1 MANYNLGLLEAK
13 RTTLTEFE
21 IYAKMFAIKQVTEM
35 NKLHQQAWLMMQ
47 IKATD
52 KKGKSKYRSFDK
64 FFDYDKAYIQALRPG
79 YKEPKILTLADSNMR
94 LQNFLRKG
102 GK

>member
-1 MANYNLGLLEAK
+1 MANYGLSLLEAK
-13 RTTLTEFE
+13 RTSLNDLE
-21 IYAKMFAIKQVTEM
+21 IYSKASALQQVTEL
-35 NKLHQQAWLMMQ
+35 NKMHQQAWLNMQ

-64 FFDYDKAYIQALRPG
+64 FFDYEKAHMQALRPG
-79 YKEPKILTLADSNMR
+79 IKETKNNTLADSNMR